1 MPFFPVTEF
10 LPEVTRSISGE
21 SSLASREGAIA
32 REAQIH
38 TGSGGIAPASL
49 TPGTFGLGS
58 APLRESSIV
67 RHPQEGETFQP
78 VTIPGARHGY
88 YVRARKT
95 KAKLS
100 MPRRGE
106 LYRYDPNE
114 RIYTRTGLRA
124 HSDSRGQWA
133 LDGAAATHASA
144 MGPQPGTSRA
154 LSSQAASGVAA
165 KTSHVLE
172 DLLNQPI
179 VRTKKTWR
187 FRDQPIFRTFHGK
200 KLPHPFELS
209 PNRDYHNRKYVAE
222 QIASVFESLGYKAR
236 VDVSTHLQK
245 THLDVINARGE
256 WFRVDVK
263 LSRDGKITP
272 AASAPWD
279 RPYLVAVVDID
290 ARGGSLK
297 ALRVVALKHPKSV
310 VVQPAPVRQP
320 GSIWRPYLE

>member
-1 MPFFPVTEF
+1 MPFFPLIEF
-10 LPEVTRSISGE
+10 SPEVTGSISRE
-21 SSLASREGAIA
+21 SSLASGEGSVA

-38 TGSGGIAPASL
+38 GGTGGIAPASL
-49 TPGTFGLGS
+49 TPGTFGLGT
-58 APLRESSIV
+58 APLRENPIM
-67 RHPQEGETFQP
+67 RHAHEGETFQP
-78 VTIPGARHGY
+78 VTIPGTSGAY

-95 KAKLS
+95 KAKLF
-100 MPRRGE
+100 MPRTGE

-114 RIYTRTGLRA
+114 RVYTRTGLRA

-133 LDGAAATHASA
+133 LDDGAASHATAV
-144 MGPQPGTSRA
+144 GPHPGTSHA
-154 LSSQAASGVAA
+154 PSSQPASGVGPKA
-165 KTSHVLE
+165 SHVLE
-172 DLLNQPI
+172 DLLSRPI
-179 VRTKKTWR
+179 VRPKKTWR
-187 FRDQPIFRTFHGK
+187 FRDQRIFRTFHGK
-200 KLPHPFELS
+200 KLPHPLEPT

-222 QIASVFESLGYKAR
+222 QVASVFERLGYKAR

-245 THLDVINARGE
+245 THLDVINSDGE

-290 ARGGSLK
+290 ARDGTLQ
-297 ALRVVALKHPKSV
+297 ALRVVALKHPKPV
-310 VVQPAPVRQP
+310 AVQPAPVRQP